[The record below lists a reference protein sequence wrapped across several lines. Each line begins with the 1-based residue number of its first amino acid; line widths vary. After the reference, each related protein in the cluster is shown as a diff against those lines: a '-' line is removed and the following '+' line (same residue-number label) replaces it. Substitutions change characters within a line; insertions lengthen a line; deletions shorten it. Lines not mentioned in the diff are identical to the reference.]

1 MRLENSTAL
10 LNTVAENYFH
20 ALAHIDVFH
29 HELYNKWNHLF
40 RSFRIP
46 VIFVRIESQCS
57 TPRGSNLGNTKAVST
72 LYRTVFMCI

>member
-46 VIFVRIESQCS
+46 VIFVRIESQMFNPS
-57 TPRGSNLGNTKAVST
+57 RLKLGKH
-72 LYRTVFMCI
+72 